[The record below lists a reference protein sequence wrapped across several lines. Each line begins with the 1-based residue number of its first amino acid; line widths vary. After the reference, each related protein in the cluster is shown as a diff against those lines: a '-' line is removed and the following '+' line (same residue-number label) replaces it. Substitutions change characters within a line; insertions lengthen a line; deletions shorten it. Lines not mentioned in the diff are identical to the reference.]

1 MSLTFADIVNFW
13 LLFGGWRGNLNITL
27 FD

>member
-13 LLFGGWRGNLNITL
+13 LLFGGRGNLNITL